1 VGVKKRKGGIDEH
14 HGQTHDLAIL
24 GRVVPVRGVV
34 GDGGGDEMTTPA
46 RDRLATLKDTETK
59 AADER
64 DSILRD
70 VHELRKDE
78 ARNKREIEWLLGVA
92 GAYLTVGSAMN
103 NARMKRE

>member
-1 VGVKKRKGGIDEH
+1 
-14 HGQTHDLAIL
+14 LAIL
-24 GRVVPVRGVV
+24 GRLALVRGAA